1 MCIRDRR
8 EEAPRGKALTL
19 IIGVTA
25 DAQPQ
30 EIERYVQAG
39 MDECLVKPVG
49 LDALGARL
57 AHCMAARGDD
67 WADDADAQLAEALYD
82 LAPLLEIAGGDGR
95 RHWTLLEELIRT
107 NREDVAKMQTRAA
120 QGNLL
125 QVAELAHRIQG
136 AASLLKAAQLV
147 RACAD
152 VERVC
157 HAGAADAQALA
168 ASIQAL
174 QDAALALEQG
184 LLRQRAQG

>member
-1 MCIRDRR
+1 
-8 EEAPRGKALTL
+8 
-19 IIGVTA
+19 
-25 DAQPQ
+25 
-30 EIERYVQAG
+30 
-39 MDECLVKPVG
+39 
-49 LDALGARL
+49 
-57 AHCMAARGDD
+57 MAARGDD